1 MLITKA
7 ECLKHSSE
15 SDLWVVVDGFVL
27 DVTAFLDH
35 HPGRCDMFP
44 PLMAALVSS
53 VNKNFLAQ

>member
-35 HPGRCDMFP
+35 HPGRCDIFH
-44 PLMAALVSS
+44 PLMVALAFS
-53 VNKNFLAQ
+53 V